1 MVGRMKE
8 RRMLAERALIS
19 IVPPRRKDAA
29 LMLTRGLVRHISGMR
44 AGIAASLASDP
55 LRSGAHQRSVVYSR
69 ASSRFHLRI
78 RVNRTVGRVE
88 VDWQL
93 ESVPSR

>member
-1 MVGRMKE
+1 MFVE
-8 RRMLAERALIS
+8 QVLIS
-19 IVPPRRKDAA
+19 IVPLRRKDAA
-29 LMLTRGLVRHISGMR
+29 LMLARGLVRHLSGMR

-55 LRSGAHQRSVVYSR
+55 LRSGAHERSVVYSR
-69 ASSRFHLRI
+69 ASRIFHLRI